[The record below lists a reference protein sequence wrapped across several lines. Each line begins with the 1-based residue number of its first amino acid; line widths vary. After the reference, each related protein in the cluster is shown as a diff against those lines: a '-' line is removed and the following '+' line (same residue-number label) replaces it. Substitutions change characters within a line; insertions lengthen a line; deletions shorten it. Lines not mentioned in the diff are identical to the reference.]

1 MSATKFQEE
10 SNKQSTLNLSSFVGQ
25 KPIHS
30 GSMDETRG
38 IPSLQTKPHTA
49 TISSGSVDE
58 TQGIPKPQMATIAS
72 FFKKGHT
79 QSKSEVPHTTSSVS
93 EEINSSTKDFFTNK
107 NNEEGCKDAI
117 STYEKS
123 AAGLDSV
130 IVQDKKNTNLGFFA
144 SKKTQKESSE
154 KNLYGASPCDGQKQ
168 RTESPIRE
176 EIGQSASYTSTENT
190 QNLVDPDFLA
200 ALPLELRQEVLS
212 QVNSLPSSSEP
223 QSINSQ
229 NQLQREKSGL
239 EKFLKLQGPM
249 LGDSGNPEN
258 LHDLVTCSKCNKKM
272 ENSVMAEHMDFHF
285 AQELQ
290 RKLTWTS
297 DKNGTQIGMGSGQRK
312 RSLNCSDVSP
322 KKVKKKMKKIAGNT
336 QNISHFFNKN
346 LS

>member
-1 MSATKFQEE
+1 M
-10 SNKQSTLNLSSFVGQ
+10 GQ

-30 GSMDETRG
+30 GSIDETRG
-38 IPSLQTKPHTA
+38 IPSPQTKPHTA

-58 TQGIPKPQMATIAS
+58 TQGIPKPQTATIAS

-107 NNEEGCKDAI
+107 DNEEGCKDAI
-117 STYEKS
+117 STYETTS
-123 AAGLDSV
+123 AGLDSV

-176 EIGQSASYTSTENT
+176 EIGQSTSYTSTVNT

-212 QVNSLPSSSEP
+212 QVNSLPSPSEP

-258 LHDLVTCSKCNKKM
+258 PHDLVTCSKCNKKM

-297 DKNGTQIGMGSGQRK
+297 DKNGTQNGMGSGQRK
-312 RSLNCSDVSP
+312 RSLDCSDVSP